1 MKTIWIRADNDPK
14 RQDWSHTFFYSAT
27 ELSLT
32 EKEQDEFIDIL
43 TVEIE
48 EELTEFYLV
57 LYFFENYF
65 CDCIAFKT
73 LEEATQA
80 FYEKIASEQD
90 LRTEEEVQVIE
101 RSFHGELRSTVY
113 EKDLWGNSHGLTK
126 ALAGSSKR
134 SIYCWKTNNS
144 FFLFF

>member
-1 MKTIWIRADNDPK
+1 MKTIWIRAENDPEDD
-14 RQDWSHTFFYSAT
+14 DWSHEFVYSAT

-32 EKEQDEFIDIL
+32 EKEQDDFIDIL

-48 EELTEFYLV
+48 DELTEFYMV

-65 CDCIAFKT
+65 CDQFVFKT
-73 LEEATQA
+73 IEEATQA

-90 LRTEEEVQVIE
+90 LRNEEEVQVIE

-113 EKDLWGNSHGLTK
+113 EKDLWGKFTWPDKSTRWILQK
-126 ALAGSSKR
+126 VDLSE
-134 SIYCWKTNNS
+134 IE
-144 FFLFF
+144 

>member
-14 RQDWSHTFFYSAT
+14 RQNWSHKFVYSAT
-27 ELSLT
+27 ELRLT
-32 EKEQDEFIDIL
+32 EKEQDEFIDVL

-80 FYEKIASEQD
+80 FYKKIASEQD

-113 EKDLWGNSHGLTK
+113 EKDLWGKYTWPDKSTRWILQKVDLLLENE
-126 ALAGSSKR
+126 
-134 SIYCWKTNNS
+134 
-144 FFLFF
+144 F